1 MRVFVLITLA
11 PPPQHSKLAPSSTYP
26 VSSTLPNRASQAK
39 RSSVGPATVA
49 ETARLESVL
58 QRLFARCAEPVKKEV
73 EKAVAAAAAADV
85 AAAATPVEGTST

>member
-1 MRVFVLITLA
+1 
-11 PPPQHSKLAPSSTYP
+11 
-26 VSSTLPNRASQAK
+26 
-39 RSSVGPATVA
+39 VA